1 MKYYQVRQSKDLFFF
16 KKLLTLKKIVCP
28 ILVSMKLKQTLI
40 FLFLMTEF
48 DHTSRGIFEPSI
60 LSKDTYLTVRYLFRT
75 KWQPV
80 WLQKFEQFIFWKVIS
95 YKSLGESNDI
105 LMEANKG
112 DYYKMIID
120 PKRRWLLGMLVIVS
134 LSIVFSIGG
143 WLLNATISNMNKN
156 DNSYSK

>member
-60 LSKDTYLTVRYLFRT
+60 LSKDTYLTVIYLE
-75 KWQPV
+75 QNGN
-80 WLQKFEQFIFWKVIS
+80 LFE
-95 YKSLGESNDI
+95 
-105 LMEANKG
+105 
-112 DYYKMIID
+112 
-120 PKRRWLLGMLVIVS
+120 
-134 LSIVFSIGG
+134 
-143 WLLNATISNMNKN
+143 
-156 DNSYSK
+156 